1 MVVLPCWGLT
11 NYCNSESFVFQAL
24 SSCLLLPGDATV
36 ISSSWDNN
44 VYVSVHASLSFHSH
58 VTASGTPS
66 SKGVPH
72 WQDTV
77 VFKKEHILDEET
89 VGFEHN
95 YLSLIFLQLDS
106 ISLF

>member
-11 NYCNSESFVFQAL
+11 NVIINVTSFVFQAL

-44 VYVSVHASLSFHSH
+44 VYVSVRASLSFHSH

-66 SKGVPH
+66 SK
-72 WQDTV
+72 D
-77 VFKKEHILDEET
+77 
-89 VGFEHN
+89 
-95 YLSLIFLQLDS
+95 SLPLAGH
-106 ISLF
+106 LFSKRNTYWMRVKLLGLNVII